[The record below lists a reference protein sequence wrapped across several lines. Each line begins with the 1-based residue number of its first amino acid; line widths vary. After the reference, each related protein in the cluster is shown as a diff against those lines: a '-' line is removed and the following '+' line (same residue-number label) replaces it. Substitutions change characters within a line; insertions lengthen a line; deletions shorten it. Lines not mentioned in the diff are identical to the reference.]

1 MSERVRDLLARISA
15 LEGELRT
22 ALHEQEQGITYRI
35 HDKRVEFEASVRAA
49 HKRLQTSLIYWVFK
63 DRPLNLLT
71 WPVIYAMIVPL
82 LLLDLCVTAYQTLCF
97 PVYRVAR
104 VRRGD
109 YFVYDR
115 RHLAYLNFIERFHCT
130 YCSYANGLLA
140 YATEVVARTE
150 QYFCPIKHANRVL
163 GLHDRHARF
172 LAYGDAA
179 DYAQRLEVFRQA
191 LQESP
196 KDEQTASK

>member
-15 LEGELRT
+15 LEDELRT

-35 HDKRVEFEASVRAA
+35 HGKRVEFEASVRAA

-71 WPVIYAMIVPL
+71 GPVIYAMSVPL
-82 LLLDLCVTAYQTLCF
+82 LLLDLCVTAYETLCF

-104 VRRGD
+104 VRRAD

-115 RHLAYLNFIERFHCT
+115 RHLAYLNFIERLHCT
-130 YCSYANGLLA
+130 YCSYANGLVA

-172 LAYGDAA
+172 LAYGDAV